1 MSRGKYQRKSK
12 FRPGWLILIVLLIGV
27 IGGLFAVGHFL
38 DGRGPSGDSNRTTH
52 TTTTTVASTVET
64 TTEATTE
71 PTTIP
76 TTVETEPYI
85 TATASIG
92 VSGDILLHTGLHASA
107 KNGKEYDFSD
117 MLKFVEEYYNRYD
130 FMVAN
135 LEVPLAGADKGYS
148 GYPLFNAP
156 DAIATDLKEAGM
168 DMLLTANNHTID
180 KGHDGLIRTQ
190 KVIAEAG
197 LQALG
202 TQMNA
207 EDPDYI
213 VQDINGIYV
222 GMVCYTYETGDT
234 SDGRKTLNGNP
245 VPKESTN
252 LVSSFNPK
260 QLDEFYAEVTSDLA
274 AMKESGAEMTMV
286 FIHWGNEY
294 ELKQNKTQSTIA
306 QKLCEL
312 GVDVIVGGHPHVI
325 QPFETLV
332 STTGHV
338 TYCIYSVGNAL
349 SNQNR
354 NSLSSTPNSEYTEDG
369 MIFGV
374 TFEKWNDGTVNIQEI
389 TILPTW
395 VNVHQGN
402 GKKLYYIMP
411 LDIEL
416 ESWDNFDTKNLSY
429 TYGSYKRTLSIVGA
443 GLNKYRE
450 AASLQP
456 LPMEKEKS

>member
-1 MSRGKYQRKSK
+1 MARGKYQRRSR
-12 FRPGWLILIVLLIGV
+12 FGPGWLILIMILLLLIVGLLV
-27 IGGLFAVGHFL
+27 GIYFSQGSDPADNTVNTTQGGTAV
-38 DGRGPSGDSNRTTH
+38 S
-52 TTTTTVASTVET
+52 TTTEP

-76 TTVETEPYI
+76 TTVETEPFI
-85 TATASIG
+85 VSTASVG
-92 VSGDILLHTGLHASA
+92 VSGDFLLHTGLHASA
-107 KNGKEYDFSD
+107 KNGSEYDFSD
-117 MLKFVEEYYNRYD
+117 MLKFIEEYYNRYD

-148 GYPLFNAP
+148 GYPLFNSP
-156 DAIATDLKEAGM
+156 DAIATDLAEAGM
-168 DMLLTANNHTID
+168 DMMLTANNHTID

-190 KVIAEAG
+190 EVLSEAG
-197 LQALG
+197 LQYLG
-202 TQMNA
+202 TQMSE

-213 VQDINGIYV
+213 VQDINGIQI

-234 SDGRKTLNGNP
+234 KDGRKTLNGNP
-245 VPKESTN
+245 VPKQSTD
-252 LVSSFNPK
+252 LVTSFNPK
-260 QLDEFYAEVTSDLA
+260 DLDTFYAEVVETLHQMRDA
-274 AMKESGAEMTMV
+274 GAEMTML

-294 ELKQNKTQSTIA
+294 ELKQNKAQSAIA
-306 QKLCEL
+306 KQLCEL
-312 GVDVIVGGHPHVI
+312 GVDVIVGGHPHVV

-332 STTGHV
+332 SSTGHK

-354 NSLSSTPNSEYTEDG
+354 NSLSSNPNGAYTEDG

-389 TILPTW
+389 TIMPTW
-395 VNVHQGN
+395 VNVIQGAS
-402 GKKLYYIMP
+402 KRLYYIMP

-416 ESWDNFDTKNLSY
+416 ESWEDFDVKNLNY

-443 GLNKYRE
+443 GLNEFRE

-456 LPMEKEKS
+456 LPLEKEKN